1 MSAVRRYLEL
11 PDDLNHPTL
20 FAAFEGWNDAGEAA
34 TGALEALGDM
44 FDAKRFAD
52 LDPEEF
58 FDFQVNR
65 PLVRWDADVRTL
77 EWPSTVFSY
86 ARLDGPRDA
95 VLLLG
100 REPNTRWRTFTEAI
114 LDLARGLGVTRIVT
128 VGALQVDVPHTRPV
142 PLTGSST
149 DIETAQAHGLQ
160 RSSYEGP
167 TGIVGVLHQAAAD
180 AGFEAVSLWVG
191 VPHYLSGTAYQKAS
205 LAIAERALRLLEVD
219 ADLSDLADEAEA
231 QLADI
236 AELVEEDGEL
246 AEYVSELEDRADSER
261 DGIATDQ
268 LPTPPVSG
276 EELAA
281 EFQRY
286 LQDRRED

>member
-11 PDDLNHPTL
+11 PDSLRQPTL

-34 TGALEALGDM
+34 TGALEAMADL
-44 FDAKRFAD
+44 FEAKRFAD

-65 PLVRWDADVRTL
+65 PTVRWDGDVRTV
-77 EWPSTVFSY
+77 EWPATVFSY

-95 VLLLG
+95 VILLG

-142 PLTGSST
+142 PLTGSAT
-149 DIETAQAHGLQ
+149 DLAVAEAHGLQ
-160 RSSYEGP
+160 RSGYEGP
-167 TGIVGVLHQAAAD
+167 TGIVGVLHQAAED

-205 LAIAERALRLLEVD
+205 LAIAERALRLLEVE
-219 ADLSDLADEAEA
+219 ADLTELAEEAEA

-246 AEYVSELEDRADSER
+246 AEYVTELEERADSER
-261 DGIATDQ
+261 DGVATDQ

-286 LQDRRED
+286 LQGRHED

>member
-1 MSAVRRYLEL
+1 MTSVRRYLDMPEGL
-11 PDDLNHPTL
+11 SQPTL
-20 FAAFEGWNDAGEAA
+20 FAAFDGWNDAGEAA
-34 TGALEALGDM
+34 TGALEALGKL
-44 FDAKRFAD
+44 FGARRFAD

-65 PLVRWDADVRTL
+65 PLVRWDGDTRAI
-77 EWPSTVFSY
+77 EWPSNIFSY

-100 REPNTRWRTFTEAI
+100 REPNMRWRTFTESI
-114 LDLARGLGVTRIVT
+114 LDLARGLGVTRVVT
-128 VGALQVDVPHTRPV
+128 IGALQVDVPHTRPV

-149 DIETAQAHGLQ
+149 DVDVAETHGLR

-180 AGFEAVSLWVG
+180 AGFEAVTLWVG
-191 VPHYLSGTAYQKAS
+191 VPHYLAGTAYTKAS
-205 LAIAERALRLLEVD
+205 LAIAQRALRLLEVE
-219 ADLSDLADEAEA
+219 ADLSELSDEADA
-231 QLADI
+231 QLSDI
-236 AELVEEDGEL
+236 ADLVDDDSEL
-246 AEYVSELEDRADSER
+246 AEYVSELEERADT
-261 DGIATDQ
+261 DPDPLDTDQ

-276 EELAA
+276 EQLAA
-281 EFQRY
+281 DFERY